1 MSDCQNVEMRES
13 LPEYLTGTLSARR
26 RDEVLGHITS
36 CADCAQELALLQL
49 VREAY
54 TEATPTVNVGA
65 IVAALP
71 RQTRRDQGQ
80 SPISGSRPAMRSWRR
95 GPALQIAAAIS
106 FIALGGISL
115 AVARSFF
122 DGNRTAATPDSVIA
136 VNADTPAISFA
147 GGVSDLGD
155 DDLEAL
161 LSALESIEAL
171 PVTETVDPPLSGSG
185 RQGS

>member
-1 MSDCQNVEMRES
+1 MSDCLNVEIREL
-13 LPEYLTGTLSARR
+13 LPEYLNGTLSATRR
-26 RDEVLGHITS
+26 AEVETHVAACAE
-36 CADCAQELALLQL
+36 CADELTVLRL

-54 TEATPTVNVGA
+54 AEAAPAVNVNA

-71 RQTRRDQGQ
+71 RSAARPTMRTAQ
-80 SPISGSRPAMRSWRR
+80 SGARVQRSWRR
-95 GPALQIAAAIS
+95 SHAFQIAAAVS

-122 DGNRTAATPDSVIA
+122 NGNVPA
-136 VNADTPAISFA
+136 VERDTLVANGVETPAISFA

-155 DDLEAL
+155 EDLEAL
-161 LSALESIEAL
+161 LTALETIEAL
-171 PVTETVDPPLSGSG
+171 PVTETSDPPLTGSG

>member
-1 MSDCQNVEMRES
+1 MSDCLNVEIREL
-13 LPEYLTGTLSARR
+13 LPEYLTGTLSAARR
-26 RDEVLGHITS
+26 AEVEAHVAGCAE
-36 CADCAQELALLQL
+36 CADELTVLRL

-54 TEATPTVNVGA
+54 AEAPAVNVGA

-71 RQTRRDQGQ
+71 RK
-80 SPISGSRPAMRSWRR
+80 SSRPAIRSWRR
-95 GPALQIAAAIS
+95 SNAFQIAAAVS

-122 DGNRTAATPDSVIA
+122 NGTTTVGQIDTTIVE
-136 VNADTPAISFA
+136 TPAISFA

-161 LSALESIEAL
+161 LTALETIEAL
-171 PVTETVDPPLSGSG
+171 PVTETSDPPLTGSG

>member
-1 MSDCQNVEMRES
+1 MSDCLNVEIREL
-13 LPEYLTGTLSARR
+13 LPEYLGGTLSASRR
-26 RDEVLGHITS
+26 AEVDAHVAS
-36 CADCAQELALLQL
+36 CAECGDELAVLRL

-54 TEATPTVNVGA
+54 AEAPAINVMA

-71 RQTRRDQGQ
+71 RKSART
-80 SPISGSRPAMRSWRR
+80 AVRSWRR
-95 GPALQIAAAIS
+95 SQAFQIAAAVS

-122 DGNRTAATPDSVIA
+122 NGNPSAVTPDTLVA
-136 VNADTPAISFA
+136 MNAETPAISFA

-155 DDLEAL
+155 EDLEAL
-161 LSALESIEAL
+161 LSALEEIEAL
-171 PVTETVDPPLSGSG
+171 PVTETADPPLAGTG

>member
-1 MSDCQNVEMRES
+1 MSDCPNVEIREL
-13 LPEYLTGTLSARR
+13 LPEYLNGTLSARR
-26 RDEVLGHITS
+26 HEEVREHVTA
-36 CADCAQELALLQL
+36 CDDCAREMALLQL

-54 TEATPTVNVGA
+54 VESTPSVNVAA

-71 RQTRRDQGQ
+71 RRT
-80 SPISGSRPAMRSWRR
+80 SRPASRSWRR
-95 GPALQIAAAIS
+95 SQAFQIAAAVS
-106 FIALGGISL
+106 FITLGGISL

-122 DGNRTAATPDSVIA
+122 NGNPTASPVETVIAANSTA
-136 VNADTPAISFA
+136 VNADMPTISFA

-155 DDLEAL
+155 EDLEAL

-171 PVTETVDPPLSGSG
+171 PVTEPTEVPLSGTG

>member
-1 MSDCQNVEMRES
+1 MSDCLNVEIRES
-13 LPEYLTGTLSARR
+13 LPEYLNGTLSATRR
-26 RDEVLGHITS
+26 AEVETHVAACAE
-36 CADCAQELALLQL
+36 CADELAVLRL

-54 TEATPTVNVGA
+54 AEVPAVNVNA

-71 RQTRRDQGQ
+71 RRGAR
-80 SPISGSRPAMRSWRR
+80 SAMRTPVQRSWRR
-95 GPALQIAAAIS
+95 SHAFQIAAAVS

-122 DGNRTAATPDSVIA
+122 TGNVPVVERDTLVANGAE
-136 VNADTPAISFA
+136 TPAISFA

-155 DDLEAL
+155 EDLEAL
-161 LSALESIEAL
+161 LTALETIEAL
-171 PVTETVDPPLSGSG
+171 PVTETSDPPLTGSG

>member
-1 MSDCQNVEMRES
+1 MTDCLNVEIREL
-13 LPEYLTGTLSARR
+13 LPEYLNGTLSATRR
-26 RDEVLGHITS
+26 AEVEAHLVGCAE
-36 CADCAQELALLQL
+36 CADELTVLRL

-54 TEATPTVNVGA
+54 DEAPAVNVNA

-71 RQTRRDQGQ
+71 RRAA
-80 SPISGSRPAMRSWRR
+80 RPAVRTVEAGAPIGRSWRR
-95 GPALQIAAAIS
+95 SHAFQIAAAVS

-122 DGNRTAATPDSVIA
+122 NGNMPAGQIDTVASSGAE
-136 VNADTPAISFA
+136 TPAISFA

-155 DDLEAL
+155 EDLEAL
-161 LSALESIEAL
+161 LTALETIEAL
-171 PVTETVDPPLSGSG
+171 PVTETSDPPITGSG

>member
-1 MSDCQNVEMRES
+1 MSDCPNVEIREL
-13 LPEYLTGTLSARR
+13 LPEYLSGTLSARR
-26 RDEVLGHITS
+26 RTEVDAHVGN
-36 CADCAQELALLQL
+36 CADCADELALLRL

-54 TEATPTVNVGA
+54 AEMTPAVNVGA

-71 RQTRRDQGQ
+71 RQAA
-80 SPISGSRPAMRSWRR
+80 RPARRSWRR

-122 DGNRTAATPDSVIA
+122 DENTAVAPDTVVAVIA
-136 VNADTPAISFA
+136 DAPVISFA

-161 LSALESIEAL
+161 LSALESMEAL
-171 PVTETVDPPLSGSG
+171 PVTETVDPPLGG
-185 RQGS
+185 TGGQGS

>member
-1 MSDCQNVEMRES
+1 MSDCPNVELREL
-13 LPEYLTGTLSARR
+13 LPDYLSGTLAASRQA
-26 RDEVLGHITS
+26 EVRAHVAA
-36 CADCAQELALLQL
+36 CEDCAGELALLQL

-54 TEATPTVNVGA
+54 AATPAPMNVNA

-71 RQTRRDQGQ
+71 RRT
-80 SPISGSRPAMRSWRR
+80 SKPVVRSWRR
-95 GPALQIAAAIS
+95 SHAFQIAAAIS
-106 FIALGGISL
+106 FMALGGMSL

-122 DGNRTAATPDSVIA
+122 NGDPTGSTIDTLVAVTAANIDA
-136 VNADTPAISFA
+136 PAISFA

-155 DDLEAL
+155 EDLEAL

-171 PVTETVDPPLSGSG
+171 PVTEPAELPISTG

>member
-1 MSDCQNVEMRES
+1 MSDCPNVEIREL
-13 LPEYLTGTLSARR
+13 LPDYLSGTLSARR
-26 RDEVLGHITS
+26 RAEVEGHLTTCGD
-36 CADCAQELALLQL
+36 CADELVLLRL

-54 TEATPTVNVGA
+54 ADTAPVNVSA
-65 IVAALP
+65 IVSALP
-71 RQTRRDQGQ
+71 RRT
-80 SPISGSRPAMRSWRR
+80 SRPASRWKSSH
-95 GPALQIAAAIS
+95 AFQIAAAVS

-122 DGNRTAATPDSVIA
+122 NGNPTAAPVDTMIA
-136 VNADTPAISFA
+136 VSTAAVSGDNTPAISFA

-155 DDLEAL
+155 EDLEAL

-171 PVTETVDPPLSGSG
+171 PVTEPAELPLSGTG

>member
-1 MSDCQNVEMRES
+1 MSDCANVEIREQ
-13 LPEYLTGTLSARR
+13 LPEYLNGTLSVTRR
-26 RDEVLGHITS
+26 AEVEAHLAGCAE
-36 CADCAQELALLQL
+36 CADELTVLRL

-54 TEATPTVNVGA
+54 AEAPAVNVNA

-71 RQTRRDQGQ
+71 RKA
-80 SPISGSRPAMRSWRR
+80 PRPAIRSWRR
-95 GPALQIAAAIS
+95 SHAFQIAAAVS

-122 DGNRTAATPDSVIA
+122 NGNTTAGQVDTVIA
-136 VNADTPAISFA
+136 SSGTETPAISFA

-155 DDLEAL
+155 EDLEAL
-161 LSALESIEAL
+161 LTALETIEAL
-171 PVTETVDPPLSGSG
+171 PVTETSDPPLTGSG

>member
-1 MSDCQNVEMRES
+1 MNDCLNVEIREL
-13 LPEYLTGTLSARR
+13 LPEYLSGTLSARR
-26 RDEVLGHITS
+26 REEVWNHVTA
-36 CADCAQELALLQL
+36 CDDCAQELALLQL
-49 VREAY
+49 VRQAY
-54 TEATPTVNVGA
+54 AEATPTVNVGA

-71 RQTRRDQGQ
+71 RKA
-80 SPISGSRPAMRSWRR
+80 SRPAMRSWRR

-122 DGNRTAATPDSVIA
+122 DRNPAATPPDSVVA
-136 VNADTPAISFA
+136 VMTDAPAISFA

-155 DDLEAL
+155 EDLETL
-161 LSALESIEAL
+161 LSALESMEAL
-171 PVTETVDPPLSGSG
+171 PVTETADPPLGGSG

>member
-1 MSDCQNVEMRES
+1 MSDCLNVEIREL
-13 LPEYLTGTLSARR
+13 LPEYLGGTLPASRR
-26 RDEVLGHITS
+26 AEVDAHLSG
-36 CADCAQELALLQL
+36 CADCADELAVLQL

-54 TEATPTVNVGA
+54 AEAPAVNVKA

-71 RQTRRDQGQ
+71 RK
-80 SPISGSRPAMRSWRR
+80 SARPAIRSWRR
-95 GPALQIAAAIS
+95 SQAMQIAAAVS

-122 DGNRTAATPDSVIA
+122 NGTPSTVTTDTLVTA
-136 VNADTPAISFA
+136 NADAPAISFA
-147 GGVSDLGD
+147 GGVSDLAD

-161 LSALESIEAL
+161 LSSLETIEAL
-171 PVTETVDPPLSGSG
+171 PVTETTDPPLTGTG

>member
-1 MSDCQNVEMRES
+1 MSDCLNVEIREL
-13 LPEYLTGTLSARR
+13 LPEYLNGTLSAVRR
-26 RDEVLGHITS
+26 ADVEAHVAGCAE
-36 CADCAQELALLQL
+36 CADELTVLRL

-54 TEATPTVNVGA
+54 AEALAVNVGA

-71 RQTRRDQGQ
+71 RK
-80 SPISGSRPAMRSWRR
+80 SARPAMRSWRR
-95 GPALQIAAAIS
+95 SNAFQIAAAVS

-122 DGNRTAATPDSVIA
+122 DGTTTVVQRDTAIASNSAETP
-136 VNADTPAISFA
+136 TISFA

-161 LSALESIEAL
+161 LTALETIEAL
-171 PVTETVDPPLSGSG
+171 PVTETSDPPLVGSG

>member
-1 MSDCQNVEMRES
+1 MSDCPSVEIREL
-13 LPEYLTGTLSARR
+13 LPEYLSGTLSARR
-26 RDEVLGHITS
+26 REEVWNHVTA
-36 CADCAQELALLQL
+36 CDDCAQELALLQL
-49 VREAY
+49 VRQAY
-54 TEATPTVNVGA
+54 AEATPAVNVGA

-71 RQTRRDQGQ
+71 RKARQ
-80 SPISGSRPAMRSWRR
+80 SMRSWRR

-122 DGNRTAATPDSVIA
+122 DRNPAAAPPDSVVA
-136 VNADTPAISFA
+136 VMTDAPAISFA

-155 DDLEAL
+155 EDLETL
-161 LSALESIEAL
+161 LSALESMEAL
-171 PVTETVDPPLSGSG
+171 PVTETADPPLGGSG

>member
-1 MSDCQNVEMRES
+1 MSDCLNVEIREL
-13 LPEYLTGTLSARR
+13 LPDYLSGTLSASRR
-26 RDEVLGHITS
+26 AEVESHVATCS
-36 CADCAQELALLQL
+36 DCADELAMLRL

-54 TEATPTVNVGA
+54 AAATPAVNVGA

-71 RQTRRDQGQ
+71 RKA
-80 SPISGSRPAMRSWRR
+80 SRPAMRSWRHSQ
-95 GPALQIAAAIS
+95 AFQIAAAVS

-122 DGNRTAATPDSVIA
+122 DGNSSVGPI
-136 VNADTPAISFA
+136 DTVAISAEAPAISFA
-147 GGVSDLGD
+147 GGLSDLGD
-155 DDLEAL
+155 EDVEAL

-171 PVTETVDPPLSGSG
+171 PVTETTDPPLSGTG

>member
-1 MSDCQNVEMRES
+1 MSDCLNVEIREL
-13 LPEYLTGTLSARR
+13 LPEYLNGTLSATRR
-26 RDEVLGHITS
+26 AEVETHVAACAE
-36 CADCAQELALLQL
+36 CADELTVLRL

-54 TEATPTVNVGA
+54 AEAPAVNVNA

-71 RQTRRDQGQ
+71 R
-80 SPISGSRPAMRSWRR
+80 SAARPAMRTPVQRSWRR
-95 GPALQIAAAIS
+95 SHAFQIAAAVS

-122 DGNRTAATPDSVIA
+122 NGNTPAGQVDTGIA
-136 VNADTPAISFA
+136 SNGAETPAISFA

-155 DDLEAL
+155 EDLEAL
-161 LSALESIEAL
+161 LTALETIEAL
-171 PVTETVDPPLSGSG
+171 PVTETSDPPLTGSG